1 MAEPQLTIVI
11 LTRDEARHLERCLAS
26 VAGLPARVLI
36 VDSGSTDAT
45 ITIAEAA
52 GARVLRHDWV
62 NYARQFNWALDHGGI
77 DTPWTMRLDAD
88 EVVEPALASAII
100 AFLAAPG
107 DRMGAIVNRRVE
119 FLGRTIRWG
128 GVYPVPLL
136 RLWRTGAGRCQ
147 DKWMDEHIEV
157 GGPITTLDGMLADIN
172 LNNIGWWTEKHNRY
186 ASREAVDTLL
196 RAAATGDGRPLRFR
210 LYALAPPGLRP
221 LLYFL
226 WRYVA
231 RLGFLDGWQGLVFH
245 VLQGFWY
252 RFLVDVKVW
261 ELRRLMRLRGE
272 TLSQVAAAEY
282 GLILD
287 AA

>member
-1 MAEPQLTIVI
+1 MAETQLTIVI
-11 LTRDEARHLERCLAS
+11 LTQDEARHLGRCLAS
-26 VAGLPARVLI
+26 VAGLHARILV
-36 VDSGSTDAT
+36 VDSGSTDTT
-45 ITIAEAA
+45 IAIAEAA
-52 GARVLRHDWV
+52 GARVLRHHWV

-88 EVVEPALASAII
+88 EVVDPGLADAIN

-107 DRMGAIVNRRVE
+107 DRVGAILNRRVE

-128 GVYPVPLL
+128 GIHPVPLL
-136 RLWRTGAGRCQ
+136 RLWRTGLGRCQ
-147 DKWMDEHIEV
+147 DKWMDEHIEAT
-157 GGPITTLDGMLADIN
+157 GPIARLDGMLADIN

-186 ASREAVDTLL
+186 AAREAVDTLL
-196 RAAATGDGRPLRFR
+196 REAAPADARPLRFR

-226 WRYVA
+226 WRYVM

-261 ELRRLMRLRGE
+261 ELRHLMQVRGQ
-272 TLSQVAAAEY
+272 TLAQVAAAEY
-282 GLILD
+282 GLMLD
-287 AA
+287 PA